1 MNLNTKNKVKKKL
14 YIFLIFYY
22 PKSKKSFI
30 MLKIKILKIN
40 NIELLNKLFLNIF
53 LFIYLH

>member
-30 MLKIKILKIN
+30 MLKIKRLKI

>member
-30 MLKIKILKIN
+30 MLKIKKL

>member
-14 YIFLIFYY
+14 YISLIFYY

-30 MLKIKILKIN
+30 MLKIKKLKI
-40 NIELLNKLFLNIF
+40 NIELLNKLFLNTF

>member
-30 MLKIKILKIN
+30 MLKIKKLKI